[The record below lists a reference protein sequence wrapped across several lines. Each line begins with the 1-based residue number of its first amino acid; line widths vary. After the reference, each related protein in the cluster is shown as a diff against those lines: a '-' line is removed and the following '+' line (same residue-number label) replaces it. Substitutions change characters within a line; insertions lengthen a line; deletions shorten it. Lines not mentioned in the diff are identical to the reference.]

1 MKVRICPL
9 CDQPMKKAHHCDTC
23 DSFVWKPLYLDI
35 HYNTDQMQGPDC
47 SYHQQEHTCDYEKD
61 GSVKSVPV
69 KSRAKT
75 KNIRTKDVH
84 ETSSYEGESQKV
96 QDKAESDTGRHIMS
110 NFVIIII
117 LALLYLFSDVVS
129 AFFRGL

>member
-47 SYHQQEHTCDYEKD
+47 SYHQQEDTCDYEKD

-69 KSRAKT
+69 KSRSKI

-117 LALLYLFSDVVS
+117 LALLYLFSDVIS

>member
-69 KSRAKT
+69 KSRSKI

-96 QDKAESDTGRHIMS
+96 HDKAESDTGRHIMS

-117 LALLYLFSDVVS
+117 LALLYLFSDVIS

>member
-47 SYHQQEHTCDYEKD
+47 SYHQQEHTCDYDKD
-61 GSVKSVPV
+61 DSVKSVPV
-69 KSRAKT
+69 KSRSKI

-96 QDKAESDTGRHIMS
+96 QDKAESDTGKHIMS

-117 LALLYLFSDVVS
+117 LALLYLFSDVIS

>member
-9 CDQPMKKAHHCDTC
+9 CDQPMNKAHHCDTC

-69 KSRAKT
+69 KSRSKI

-117 LALLYLFSDVVS
+117 LALLYLFSDVIS

>member
-69 KSRAKT
+69 KSRSKI

-117 LALLYLFSDVVS
+117 
-129 AFFRGL
+129 

>member
-9 CDQPMKKAHHCDTC
+9 CDQPMKKAYHCDTC

-69 KSRAKT
+69 KSRSKI

-117 LALLYLFSDVVS
+117 LALLYLFSDVIS

>member
-35 HYNTDQMQGPDC
+35 HYNTDQMQDPDC

-69 KSRAKT
+69 KSRSKI

-117 LALLYLFSDVVS
+117 LALLYLFSDVIS